1 MGSLRNKCHLSLSL
15 CLIAARVHAAEPA
28 EKAIEEKA
36 IEEKHIEEKH
46 IEEKHIEEK
55 HIEETVV
62 WGTQVYTSSMGLDA
76 EAMDIKQADHISDLL
91 RPIPGVDVGGAHSL
105 NQRITI
111 RSMDDKDLRISI
123 DGANQNT
130 YMYHHMGN
138 LQIHA
143 DILQAVEV
151 EVGNNSVVNGGL
163 GGAVRFQTKEA
174 GDLLRAGER
183 FGAIGK
189 LTVSD
194 NASNNYAVS
203 AYAQLSDTVDILGYY
218 NLVDRQNYA
227 VGGGNILNAEGN
239 VIEGTDG
246 KVRGLE
252 GELTDALV
260 KLGWNVTA
268 NQRLKIGYETYADE
282 GDYSYRPDMGLATDM
297 AIANSLNVPLVFPT
311 KFTRGTLT
319 LNYGI
324 AVGGHTNIRTAIFRN
339 ESTLRRDEKGLAPWD
354 PSQATINEGEAENTG
369 LNILADSTFHL
380 GIPHTLT
387 YGVDH
392 VEYKTGYR
400 VDNQFINGEQS
411 TQAAVFI
418 EDRIELTDSL
428 WLTPGLRY
436 DTANVATRVV
446 DDNFTE
452 ALWALAGEYQIIDNL
467 LVRLSTTQ
475 LFRAP
480 EIGEVFTGAGSGDTP
495 NPALK
500 AETGSN
506 SELAVAYEIWSFSA
520 GATLFRTQIH
530 DYIYDYAETA
540 PRTYWKDNVGDLSIE
555 GHEVYVEW
563 EQDDWR
569 MLATYTSA
577 ESELDAFENYAA
589 LDGARI
595 DREQGDSIG
604 LNLRYTIAPVN
615 ITLQWEALHVRDLGS
630 GIDLDSTSDDSDN
643 AKDSYTVHNISGR
656 WTPGS
661 GLQGLA
667 ITLGVDNLFD
677 EFYASQSSRTGTSF
691 HPRFGQLYLL
701 DYEPGRNLKAAI
713 AYQF

>member
-1 MGSLRNKCHLSLSL
+1 MGILRNKRRLSLSL
-15 CLIAARVHAAEPA
+15 CVAAAAQAQAAESS
-28 EKAIEEKA
+28 EQKL
-36 IEEKHIEEKH
+36 
-46 IEEKHIEEK
+46 
-55 HIEETVV
+55 IEETVV
-62 WGTQVYTSSMGLDA
+62 WGTKVYSSSVGLDT

-163 GGAVRFQTKEA
+163 GGAVRFETKEA
-174 GDLLRAGER
+174 RDLLRSGER
-183 FGAIGK
+183 FGALGK
-189 LTVSD
+189 VTISD

-203 AYAQLSDTVDILGYY
+203 AYGQLSETVDVLGYY
-218 NLVDRQNYA
+218 NFVDRQNYE
-227 VGGGNILNAEGN
+227 VGGGKILDANGKE
-239 VIEGTDG
+239 IPGTDG

-260 KLGWNVTA
+260 KVGWNVTP
-268 NQRLKIGYETYADE
+268 NQRFKIGYEAYADE
-282 GDYSYRPDMGLATDM
+282 GNYSYRPDMGLATDI

-311 KFTRGTLT
+311 EFTRDTLT
-319 LNYGI
+319 LNYDI
-324 AVGGHTNIRTAIFRN
+324 ALGNHTEVRTAIFRN
-339 ESTLRRDEKGLAPWD
+339 ESTLWRDETGLAAWNPGL
-354 PSQATINEGEAENTG
+354 ATTNEGEAENKG
-369 LNILADSTFHL
+369 LNILADSTVDL
-380 GIPHTLT
+380 GISHTFT

-392 VEYKTGYR
+392 VEYQTAYS
-400 VDNQFINGEQS
+400 VDDDFLNGETS

-418 EDRIELTDSL
+418 EDRIQLTDSL
-428 WLTPGLRY
+428 AITPGLRY
-436 DTANVATRVV
+436 DTANVETSVV

-452 ALWALAGEYQIIDNL
+452 TLWALAGEYQFVNSL

-480 EIGEVFTGAGSGDTP
+480 EIGEVFSGAGFGDTR
-495 NPALK
+495 NQQIK
-500 AETGSN
+500 AETGRN
-506 SELAVAYEIWSFSA
+506 SELALAYEISA
-520 GATLFRTQIH
+520 LSLGATFFRTQIN

-540 PRTYWKDNVGDLSIE
+540 PRSYWKDNVGDLTIE
-555 GHEVYVEW
+555 GFETYVEW
-563 EQDDWR
+563 EKNNLR
-569 MLATYTSA
+569 ILATYASA
-577 ESELDAFENYAA
+577 ESELDAFASYSA
-589 LDGARI
+589 LEGARL
-595 DREQGDSIG
+595 DREQGDSLS
-604 LNLRYTIAPVN
+604 LNLSYQFVPTN
-615 ITLQWEALHVRDLGS
+615 IRVQWEALYVGDLGT
-630 GIDLDSTSDDSDN
+630 GIDLDYTSDDTDN
-643 AKDSYTVHNISGR
+643 AKDSYTLHNISGR
-656 WTPGS
+656 WAPDES
-661 GLQGLA
+661 LKGLS

-691 HPRFGQLYLL
+691 HPRFGQLYLH
-701 DYEPGRNLKAAI
+701 DYEPGRNIKVAI

>member
-1 MGSLRNKCHLSLSL
+1 MGNLFKKRHLSLSL
-15 CLIAARVHAAEPA
+15 CLAAAHAQAAEPQ
-28 EKAIEEKA
+28 
-36 IEEKHIEEKH
+36 
-46 IEEKHIEEK
+46 EK

-62 WGTQVYTSSMGLDA
+62 WGTKVYASSVGLDS

-174 GDLLRAGER
+174 RELLRAGER
-183 FGAIGK
+183 FGALGK
-189 LTVSD
+189 VTVSD

-203 AYAQLSDTVDILGYY
+203 AFGQLSDTVDILGYY
-218 NLVDRQNYA
+218 NFVDRKNYE
-227 VGGGNILNAEGN
+227 VGGGEILDADGS
-239 VIEGTDG
+239 VVPGTDG

-252 GELTDALV
+252 GELTDTLI
-260 KLGWNVTA
+260 KLGWNITT
-268 NQRLKIGYETYADE
+268 NQRIKIGYEAYADE
-282 GDYSYRPDMGLATDM
+282 GDYSYRPDMGLATDI

-311 KFTRGTLT
+311 KFTRDTWT
-319 LNYGI
+319 LNHDI
-324 AVGGHTNIRTAIFRN
+324 AISSHTNIRTAVFHN
-339 ESTLRRDEKGLAPWD
+339 ESTLWRDENGLVSWNPAL
-354 PSQATINEGEAENTG
+354 ATINEGEAENTG
-369 LNILADSTFHL
+369 LNILADSTVNL
-380 GIPHTLT
+380 GVPHTFT

-392 VEYKTGYR
+392 VEYKTGYS
-400 VDNQFINGEQS
+400 VDGEFLHGEKS

-418 EDRIELTDSL
+418 EDRIELTEPLSI
-428 WLTPGLRY
+428 TPGLRY
-436 DTANVATRVV
+436 DTANVETAVV
-446 DDNFTE
+446 DDNFTDT
-452 ALWALAGEYQIIDNL
+452 LWAVAGEYQFGEHL
-467 LVRLSTTQ
+467 LLRLSTTQ

-480 EIGEVFTGAGSGDTP
+480 EIGEVFAGAGSDDAP
-495 NPALK
+495 NQNIKP
-500 AETGSN
+500 ETGNN
-506 SELAVAYEIWSFSA
+506 SELAIAYEISRLST
-520 GATLFRTQIH
+520 GVTIFRTQI
-530 DYIYDYAETA
+530 DNYIYDYASNPA
-540 PRTYWKDNVGDLSIE
+540 GGSWKDNVGNLSIDGYE
-555 GHEVYVEW
+555 AYAEW
-563 EQDDWR
+563 DQGDWR
-569 MLATYTSA
+569 ILATYASA
-577 ESELDAFENYAA
+577 ASELDAFANYSA

-604 LNLRYTIAPVN
+604 LNFRYTITPVN
-615 ITLQWEALHVRDLGS
+615 ITLQAEALHIRGLGT
-630 GIDLDSTSDDSDN
+630 GVDLDSTSDDSDN
-643 AKDSYTVHNISGR
+643 AKDSFTVHNISGR
-656 WTPGS
+656 WTPDGS
-661 GLQGLA
+661 LQGLSV
-667 ITLGVDNLFD
+667 TVGVDNVFD

-701 DYEPGRNLKAAI
+701 DYEPGRNIKAAI